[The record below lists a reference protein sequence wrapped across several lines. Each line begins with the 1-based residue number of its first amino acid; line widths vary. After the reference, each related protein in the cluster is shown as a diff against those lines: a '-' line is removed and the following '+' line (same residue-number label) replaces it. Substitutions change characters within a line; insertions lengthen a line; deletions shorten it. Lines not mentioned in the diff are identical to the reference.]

1 MERYPNFINDKRV
14 AGNNLCSLDYMEIK
28 MSDPFQNVDNAGIS
42 FAQTTAETMEL
53 RQSEPIMESLVLNYL
68 KQLEF
73 KKNSLSVEI
82 GCGAG
87 SISRRISKHVEAGQV
102 LGFDPSANYIEMAKK
117 NSKDYNNLS
126 FFVTDGKV
134 NPLEDGAVDNVI
146 FHTVLSHVP
155 EPNLLVA
162 EAYRLLRSGG
172 KMVICDADFSKAT
185 LKCCPDDPLAIASAS
200 FVRSHVTDPHLL
212 KKIKPLISD
221 VGFKIE
227 HFEVTSRVVTGN
239 GMRMWVEAA
248 GKGMLERNEI
258 GSTLADALLAEY
270 DRRVQNETLYGF
282 LPFFTFIVT
291 K

>member
-1 MERYPNFINDKRV
+1 
-14 AGNNLCSLDYMEIK
+14 

-126 FFVTDGKV
+126 FSVTDGKV
-134 NPLEDGAVDNVI
+134 IPLEDGAVDNVI

-162 EAYRLLRSGG
+162 EAYRLLSSGG